1 MSRPAAIVT
10 GGARGIGLACAE
22 ALADAGFDILVADL
36 GNQAADELA
45 ADITKRGAKFAYHR
59 CDIADLDGH
68 AALVDVALSAFGRID
83 CLVNNAGVG
92 APVRG
97 DLLELKPENFD
108 RALGIN
114 LRGTVFLSQAV
125 AKAMLAA
132 APGDHPKS
140 IITIT
145 SVSAEMASPE
155 RADYCIS
162 KAGLSMWVKT
172 LALRLAA
179 ENIGV
184 FEVRP
189 GIIRTDMTAGVT
201 AKYDALIDSGLVPAK
216 RWGEAVDIGAVV
228 ATLAGGKLGFST
240 GSIINVD
247 GALSVPRL

>member
-1 MSRPAAIVT
+1 MNRPSAIIT
-10 GGARGIGLACAE
+10 GGARGIGFACAE
-22 ALADAGFDILVADL
+22 ALADAGFDILIADL
-36 GNQAADELA
+36 AQKPAAGLA
-45 ADITKRGAKFAYHR
+45 ENIAGRDAKLAYAQ
-59 CDIADLDGH
+59 CDIADLADH
-68 AALVDVALSAFGRID
+68 SKLVEAATDTFGRID

-92 APVRG
+92 AVVRG

-108 RALGIN
+108 RALNIN

-132 APGDHPKS
+132 PVNAARS

-145 SVSAEMASPE
+145 SVSAAMASPE

-162 KAGLSMWVKT
+162 KAGLSMWVKN
-172 LALRLAA
+172 LALRLAP

-189 GIIRTDMTAGVT
+189 GIIRTDMTAGVST
-201 AKYDALIDSGLVPAK
+201 KYDALIEDGLVPAK
-216 RWGEAVDIGAVV
+216 RWGEAGDIGAVV
-228 ATLAGGKLGFST
+228 AALASGKFGFST
-240 GSIINVD
+240 GSVIDVD

>member
-1 MSRPAAIVT
+1 MTRPAAIVT

-36 GNQAADELA
+36 ADKPADELA
-45 ADITKRGAKFAYHR
+45 KKISARRAKFAYTR
-59 CDIADLDGH
+59 CDIADLAGH
-68 AALVDVALSAFGRID
+68 APVVEATMRAFGRID

-92 APVRG
+92 AVARG

-108 RALGIN
+108 RALNVN

-125 AKAMLAA
+125 AKAMLANPAGA
-132 APGDHPKS
+132 AKS

-155 RADYCIS
+155 RADYCVS
-162 KAGLSMWVKT
+162 KAGLSMWVKN

-184 FEVRP
+184 FEIRP
-189 GIIRTDMTAGVT
+189 GIIRTDMTAGVS
-201 AKYDALIDSGLVPAK
+201 AKYDALIDGGLVPAK
-216 RWGEAVDIGAVV
+216 RWGEAADIGAVV
-228 ATLAGGKLGFST
+228 AALASGKFGFST
-240 GSIINVD
+240 GSVIDVD

>member
-1 MSRPAAIVT
+1 MTRPAAIVT
-10 GGARGIGLACAE
+10 GGARGIGLACAQ

-36 GNQAADELA
+36 AEQAPDDLA
-45 ADITKRGAKFAYHR
+45 TDITARSAKFAYVR
-59 CDIADLDGH
+59 SDIADLDSH
-68 AALVDVALSAFGRID
+68 TALVDATMRAFGRID

-92 APVRG
+92 AVVRG

-108 RALGIN
+108 RTLGIN

-125 AKAMLAA
+125 AKAMLAT
-132 APGDHPKS
+132 PGDRIKS

-145 SVSAEMASPE
+145 SVSADMASPE
-155 RADYCIS
+155 RSDYCIS
-162 KAGLSMWVKT
+162 KAGLSMWVKN
-172 LALRLAA
+172 LALRLAP

-184 FEVRP
+184 FELRP

-201 AKYDALIDSGLVPAK
+201 AKYDALIEGGLVPAK
-216 RWGEAVDIGAVV
+216 RWGEASDIGSVV
-228 ATLAGGKLGFST
+228 ATLATGKLGFST

>member
-1 MSRPAAIVT
+1 MTRPAAIVT

-22 ALADAGFDILVADL
+22 ALADSDFDILVADL
-36 GNQAADELA
+36 AEQAPDRLA
-45 ADITKRGAKFAYHR
+45 ADIAGRGAKFAYIK
-59 CDIADLDGH
+59 CDIANLNDH
-68 AALVDVALSAFGRID
+68 AVLVDAAMRAFGRID

-92 APVRG
+92 AVVRG

-108 RALGIN
+108 RTLGIN

-125 AKAMLAA
+125 AKAMLAT
-132 APGDHPKS
+132 PGDHPKS

-155 RADYCIS
+155 RPDYCVS
-162 KAGLSMWVKT
+162 KAGLSMWVKN
-172 LALRLAA
+172 LALRLAP
-179 ENIGV
+179 EDIGV
-184 FEVRP
+184 FELRP
-189 GIIRTDMTAGVT
+189 GIIRTDMTGGVS

-216 RWGEAVDIGAVV
+216 RWGEASDIGAVV
-228 ATLAGGKLGFST
+228 ATLAAGRLGFST

>member
-1 MSRPAAIVT
+1 MTRPAAIVT

-22 ALADAGFDILVADL
+22 ALADAGFDLLVADL
-36 GNQAADELA
+36 AQKAAEGLA
-45 ADITKRGAKFAYHR
+45 ADITARGAKFAYVS
-59 CDIADLDGH
+59 CDIADLDSH
-68 AALVDVALSAFGRID
+68 ATLVDTAMRAFGRID

-92 APVRG
+92 AMVRG

-108 RALGIN
+108 RTLGIN

-125 AKAMLAA
+125 AKAMLAT
-132 APGDHPKS
+132 PGDHPKS

-155 RADYCIS
+155 RSEYCIS
-162 KAGLSMWVKT
+162 KAGLSMRVKN
-172 LALRLAA
+172 LALKLAP

-184 FEVRP
+184 FELRP

-216 RWGEAVDIGAVV
+216 RWGEASDIGAVV
-228 ATLAGGKLGFST
+228 ATLAAGKLGFST

>member
-1 MSRPAAIVT
+1 MTRPAAIIT

-22 ALADAGFDILVADL
+22 ALADAGFNILVADL
-36 GNQAADELA
+36 AETAADGLA
-45 ADITKRGAKFAYHR
+45 TDIAGRGAKFAYVP
-59 CDIADLDGH
+59 CDIADLASHTTLVD
-68 AALVDVALSAFGRID
+68 AALRAFGRID

-92 APVRG
+92 AVVRG
-97 DLLELKPENFD
+97 DLLDLQPENFD
-108 RALGIN
+108 RTLGIN

-125 AKAMLAA
+125 AKAMLATS
-132 APGDHPKS
+132 GDRRS

-155 RADYCIS
+155 RPDYCVS
-162 KAGLSMWVKT
+162 KAGLSMWVKN
-172 LALRLAA
+172 LALRLAP

-189 GIIRTDMTAGVT
+189 GIIRTDMTSSVA
-201 AKYDALIDSGLVPAK
+201 AKYDSLIDGGLVPAK
-216 RWGEAVDIGAVV
+216 RWGEAADIGAVV
-228 ATLAGGKLGFST
+228 ATLASGKLGFST

>member
-1 MSRPAAIVT
+1 MTRPAAIVT
-10 GGARGIGLACAE
+10 GGARGIGLACAQ
-22 ALADAGFDILVADL
+22 ALADTGFDILVADL
-36 GNQAADELA
+36 SEKPADDLA
-45 ADITKRGAKFAYHR
+45 ADITARGVKFAYVS
-59 CDIADLDGH
+59 CDIADLTGH
-68 AALVDVALSAFGRID
+68 AALVETALHAFGRID

-92 APVRG
+92 AAVRG
-97 DLLELKPENFD
+97 DLLDLKPEHFD
-108 RALGIN
+108 RALNIN

-125 AKAMLAA
+125 AKAMLTT
-132 APGDHPKS
+132 PGDLAKS

-155 RADYCIS
+155 RADYCVS
-162 KAGLSMWVKT
+162 KAGLSMWVKN

-184 FEVRP
+184 FELRP

-201 AKYDALIDSGLVPAK
+201 AKYDALIDGGLVPAK
-216 RWGEAVDIGAVV
+216 RWGEASDIGAVV
-228 ATLAGGKLGFST
+228 ATLAAGKLGFST

>member
-1 MSRPAAIVT
+1 MTRPAAIVT

-22 ALADAGFDILVADL
+22 ALADADFDILIADL
-36 GNQAADELA
+36 ADKAADGLA
-45 ADITKRGAKFAYHR
+45 ANITARGAKFAYVS
-59 CDIADLDGH
+59 CDIADLGGH
-68 AALVDVALSAFGRID
+68 AALVDAALNAFGRID

-92 APVRG
+92 AVVRG
-97 DLLELKPENFD
+97 DLLDLKPENFD
-108 RALGIN
+108 RTLNIN

-125 AKAMLAA
+125 ARAMLAM
-132 APGDHPKS
+132 PGDRPKS

-155 RADYCIS
+155 RPDYCIS
-162 KAGLSMWVKT
+162 KAGLSMWVKN

-201 AKYDALIDSGLVPAK
+201 AKYDALIDAGLVPAK
-216 RWGEAVDIGAVV
+216 RWGEAADIGAVV
-228 ATLAGGKLGFST
+228 AALAGGRLGFST

>member
-1 MSRPAAIVT
+1 MTRLAAIVT
-10 GGARGIGLACAE
+10 GGARSIGLACAQ

-36 GNQAADELA
+36 AKKPAEGLAENIAA
-45 ADITKRGAKFAYHR
+45 RGAKFAYAQ
-59 CDIADLDGH
+59 CDIADLAGH
-68 AALVDVALSAFGRID
+68 IALVDAATNAFGRID

-92 APVRG
+92 AVVRG
-97 DLLELKPENFD
+97 DLLDLEPENFD
-108 RALGIN
+108 RTLGIN

-132 APGDHPKS
+132 PDSHPRS

-155 RADYCIS
+155 RPDYCIS
-162 KAGLSMWVKT
+162 KAGLSMWVKN
-172 LALRLAA
+172 LALRLAP

-189 GIIRTDMTAGVT
+189 GIIRTDMTSGVA
-201 AKYDALIDSGLVPAK
+201 AKYDALIDGGLVPAK
-216 RWGEAVDIGAVV
+216 RWGEASDIGAVV

>member
-1 MSRPAAIVT
+1 MTRPAAIIT
-10 GGARGIGLACAE
+10 GGARGIGFACAE

-36 GNQAADELA
+36 AEQAPDGLA
-45 ADITKRGAKFAYHR
+45 RAITAHGAKFGYVR
-59 CDIADLDGH
+59 CDIADLGDH
-68 AALVDVALSAFGRID
+68 TTLVDAAIRAFGRID

-92 APVRG
+92 AVVRG

-108 RALGIN
+108 RAIGIN

-125 AKAMLAA
+125 ANAMLAA
-132 APGDHPKS
+132 PADSPRS

-155 RADYCIS
+155 RSDYCIS
-162 KAGLSMWVKT
+162 KAGLSMWVKN

-184 FEVRP
+184 FELRP
-189 GIIRTDMTAGVT
+189 GIIRTDMTAGVA
-201 AKYDALIDSGLVPAK
+201 AKYDALIDGGLVPAK
-216 RWGEAVDIGAVV
+216 RWGEAADIGAVV

>member
-1 MSRPAAIVT
+1 MTRPAAIVT

-36 GNQAADELA
+36 ANDPA
-45 ADITKRGAKFAYHR
+45 KRLIENIIARRAKFAYHR
-59 CDIADLDGH
+59 CDIASLSDH
-68 AALVDVALSAFGRID
+68 ASLIDAAIRAFGRID

-92 APVRG
+92 AVVRG

-108 RALGIN
+108 RALNIN

-125 AKAMLAA
+125 AKAMLA

-162 KAGLSMWVKT
+162 KAGLSMWVKN
-172 LALRLAA
+172 LALRLAP

-184 FEVRP
+184 FELRP

-201 AKYDALIDSGLVPAK
+201 AKYDALIDGGLVPAK
-216 RWGEAVDIGAVV
+216 RWGEASDIGAVV
-228 ATLAGGKLGFST
+228 ATLAAGKLGFST

>member
-1 MSRPAAIVT
+1 MTRPAAIVT
-10 GGARGIGLACAE
+10 GAARGIGLACAE
-22 ALADAGFDILVADL
+22 ALADAGFDLLVADL
-36 GNQAADELA
+36 AEKAADGLA
-45 ADITKRGAKFAYHR
+45 ENITAHHAKFAYAQ
-59 CDIADLDGH
+59 CDIANLDSH
-68 AALVDVALSAFGRID
+68 AALVDTAIRAFGRID

-92 APVRG
+92 AVVRG

-108 RALGIN
+108 RALDIN

-125 AKAMLAA
+125 AKAMLAT
-132 APGDHPKS
+132 PGGHTKS
-140 IITIT
+140 IITVT

-155 RADYCIS
+155 RSEYCIS
-162 KAGLSMWVKT
+162 KAGLSMWVKN
-172 LALRLAA
+172 LALRLAS

-201 AKYDALIDSGLVPAK
+201 AKYDALIDGGLVPAK
-216 RWGEAVDIGAVV
+216 RWGEASDIGAVV
-228 ATLAGGKLGFST
+228 ATLAAGRLGFST

>member
-1 MSRPAAIVT
+1 MTRPAAIIT

-22 ALADAGFDILVADL
+22 ALADAGFDILI
-36 GNQAADELA
+36 
-45 ADITKRGAKFAYHR
+45 ADIAEKPGDSLAFNITGRGAEFAYHR
-59 CDIADLDGH
+59 CDIADLAGH
-68 AALVDVALSAFGRID
+68 AALAKAAIGAFGHID

-92 APVRG
+92 AVVRG

-108 RALGIN
+108 RALNIN

-125 AKAMLAA
+125 AKAMLG
-132 APGDHPKS
+132 APAGSARS

-145 SVSAEMASPE
+145 SVSAAMASPE

-162 KAGLSMWVKT
+162 KAGLSMWVKN

-189 GIIRTDMTAGVT
+189 GIIRTDMTAGVS
-201 AKYDALIDSGLVPAK
+201 AKYDALIEGGLVPAR
-216 RWGEAVDIGAVV
+216 RWGEAADIGGVV
-228 ATLAGGKLGFST
+228 AALASGKFGFST
-240 GSIINVD
+240 GSVIDVD

>member
-1 MSRPAAIVT
+1 MIRPAAIVT

-36 GNQAADELA
+36 AETAADGLA
-45 ADITKRGAKFAYHR
+45 ADITGRGAKFAYVP
-59 CDIADLDGH
+59 CDIADLARH
-68 AALVDVALSAFGRID
+68 AALVDATISAFGRID

-92 APVRG
+92 AVVRG

-108 RALGIN
+108 RAIGIN

-125 AKAMLAA
+125 ARAMLAA
-132 APGDHPKS
+132 PADSPRS

-155 RADYCIS
+155 RSDYCIS
-162 KAGLSMWVKT
+162 KAGLSMWVKN

-184 FEVRP
+184 FELRP

-201 AKYDALIDSGLVPAK
+201 AKYDALIDGGLVPAK
-216 RWGEAVDIGAVV
+216 RWGEASDIGAVV

>member
-1 MSRPAAIVT
+1 MTRPSAIVT
-10 GGARGIGLACAE
+10 GGARGIGLACAQ
-22 ALADAGFDILVADL
+22 ALADVGFDILIADL
-36 GNQAADELA
+36 AETAADGLA
-45 ADITKRGAKFAYHR
+45 TDITKRGAKFAYVR
-59 CDIADLDGH
+59 CDIADLASH
-68 AALVDVALSAFGRID
+68 TALVDAAMRAFGRID
-83 CLVNNAGVG
+83 CLVNNAGIG
-92 APVRG
+92 AVVRG
-97 DLLELKPENFD
+97 DLLDLKPENFD
-108 RALGIN
+108 RTLGIN

-132 APGDHPKS
+132 PGDHQRS

-155 RADYCIS
+155 RPDYCIS
-162 KAGLSMWVKT
+162 KAGLSMWVKN
-172 LALRLAA
+172 LALRLAP

-189 GIIRTDMTAGVT
+189 GIIRTDMTSGVT

-216 RWGEAVDIGAVV
+216 RWGEASDIGAVV
-228 ATLAGGKLGFST
+228 ATLAGGRLGFST